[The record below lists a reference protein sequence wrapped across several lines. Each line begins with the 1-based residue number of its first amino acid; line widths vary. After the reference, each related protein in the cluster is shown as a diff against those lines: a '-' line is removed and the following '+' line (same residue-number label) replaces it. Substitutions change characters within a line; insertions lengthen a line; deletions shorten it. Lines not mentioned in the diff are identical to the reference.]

1 MHVSPPSTSSRAL
14 SVNAR
19 RHRREAG
26 GQAPGSR
33 RMRESRAGK
42 RGR

>member
-1 MHVSPPSTSSRAL
+1 MSPPSRSSRAL
-14 SVNAR
+14 SVNACR
-19 RHRREAG
+19 RRCEAG

-42 RGR
+42 RER